1 MEGEWDSRKS
11 DSLLSQAEIIEWEQ
25 HDTWCVSEW
34 CEGKRLDKNVMVKV
48 IRSKRK
54 TMSIQL
60 KPDGSIMVR
69 APRWM
74 RDRDI
79 ESFLQEKR
87 AWIEKHRRAM
97 QERQAQMEG
106 LVPYTE
112 AEIRALVKR
121 AREVITQ
128 KVRYYAPMVG
138 VDYGRITIRC
148 QRSRWGS
155 CSSKGNLNF
164 NCLLVLLPED
174 VIDSVVVHEL
184 CHRKQMN
191 HSAAFYKEV
200 ERVYPEYKRCNKWL
214 KENGP
219 LYLERLPSSDSSNM

>member
-1 MEGEWDSRKS
+1 M
-11 DSLLSQAEIIEWEQ
+11 A
-25 HDTWCVSEW
+25 
-34 CEGKRLDKNVMVKV
+34 KV

-54 TMSIQL
+54 SIAVQI
-60 KPDGSIMVR
+60 KPDGAIVVR
-69 APRWM
+69 APKWM
-74 RDRDI
+74 KERDI
-79 ESFLQEKR
+79 AAFLQEKQ
-87 AWIEKHRRAM
+87 AWIEKHRAVM
-97 QERQAQMEG
+97 LERQARMEQ
-106 LVPYTE
+106 VEPYTE
-112 AEIRALVKR
+112 AELRAWVKQ

-128 KVRYYAPMVG
+128 KVRYYAPLVG
-138 VDYGRITIRC
+138 VDYGRIAIRR

-200 ERVYPEYKRCNKWL
+200 ERVYPEYKQCDKWL
-214 KENGP
+214 RENGSAI
-219 LYLERLPSSDSSNM
+219 LFKRKAKRA